1 MSSGSVRRKIA
12 PETPSR
18 PPVPSRSEH
27 IMTPAPAVSYPLL
40 VGDIGG
46 TNARFGILDAPDG
59 ALTVLPRALTSEHPD
74 PVAAIGAT
82 LQAERW
88 VRPRS
93 ALLAIA
99 TRVEGPVVRMTNAGW
114 TVDARAIAAAF
125 DLDSVRLVND
135 FVPVAAA
142 LTALRTEVG
151 QPVPLGPELPERPG
165 PRVALGPGTGLG
177 AAALLPVGAH
187 WAIHSTEAG
196 HTDFGPLHD
205 DEFALWPLLERA
217 HGRITAEAVL
227 SGPGLLR
234 IYRALAQLGDAVPT
248 CGTPEEVSARG
259 LSGQDVLATD
269 ALHLFGRLLG
279 RFAGDLA
286 LVFAASSVFVGG
298 GVAPKIAAILSQGE
312 FRAAFERKAPFDHWM
327 EAVPTFLLADPDP
340 ALTGLRAILADP
352 DRFAFKSAG
361 WQRARG

>member
-99 TRVEGPVVRMTNAGW
+99 TRV
-114 TVDARAIAAAF
+114 
-125 DLDSVRLVND
+125 
-135 FVPVAAA
+135 
-142 LTALRTEVG
+142 
-151 QPVPLGPELPERPG
+151 
-165 PRVALGPGTGLG
+165 
-177 AAALLPVGAH
+177 
-187 WAIHSTEAG
+187 
-196 HTDFGPLHD
+196 
-205 DEFALWPLLERA
+205 
-217 HGRITAEAVL
+217 
-227 SGPGLLR
+227 
-234 IYRALAQLGDAVPT
+234 
-248 CGTPEEVSARG
+248 
-259 LSGQDVLATD
+259 
-269 ALHLFGRLLG
+269 
-279 RFAGDLA
+279 
-286 LVFAASSVFVGG
+286 
-298 GVAPKIAAILSQGE
+298 
-312 FRAAFERKAPFDHWM
+312 
-327 EAVPTFLLADPDP
+327 
-340 ALTGLRAILADP
+340 
-352 DRFAFKSAG
+352 
-361 WQRARG
+361 

>member
-12 PETPSR
+12 AEDAPRTPVLSR
-18 PPVPSRSEH
+18 AEDT
-27 IMTPAPAVSYPLL
+27 MTLAPAVSYPLL

-46 TNARFGILDAPDG
+46 TNARFGILDAPEG

-74 PVAAIGAT
+74 PVEAIRAT
-82 LQAERW
+82 LAAERW
-88 VRPRS
+88 ARPRS

-114 TVDARAIAAAF
+114 TVDAPAIAVAF
-125 DLDSVRLVND
+125 NLDCVRLVND

-142 LTALRTEVG
+142 LSALGESEG
-151 QPVPLGPELPERPG
+151 QLVALGPELPPRPG
-165 PRVALGPGTGLG
+165 ARVVLGPGTGLG
-177 AAALLPVGAH
+177 AAALLPVGAR

-196 HTDFGPLHD
+196 HTDFGPVHA
-205 DEFALWPLLERA
+205 DEFALWPLLEEA

-234 IYRALAQLGDAVPT
+234 VYRALAQLRGAASS

-259 LSGQDVLATD
+259 LAGQEELASD
-269 ALHLFGRLLG
+269 SLHLFGRLLG

-286 LVFAASSVFVGG
+286 LIFAASAVYIGG
-298 GVAPKIAAILSQGE
+298 GIGPKIATILSQGE

-327 EAVPTFLLADPDP
+327 EAVPTFLIADPDP

-352 DRFAFKSAG
+352 DRFVFKSAG
-361 WQRARG
+361 WQRPRA